1 VGKRS
6 ASRLV
11 TSHRNRQATPASKGR
26 EGKRSASR
34 LCDAA
39 SEPAGKSMPQVAE
52 FLGIPFG
59 VEREAA

>member
-1 VGKRS
+1 
-6 ASRLV
+6 V